1 MTGWVALLDLRRVG
15 PRFIYQTVLP
25 DIYGGILT
33 NEGESM
39 NQGSWFKGI
48 KGKLLVAALLPL
60 VGFAILGFVSFTG
73 LTSISR
79 MLGDSYTQIIP
90 NVDAL
95 GQIEGGRARIG
106 QYLWGATANLN
117 FEKRRNTYIEKLE
130 QALKEYKDAVAT
142 YEAAPDLEGEQA
154 IYAPM
159 KNNHASYVAHVEE
172 FVQLLKTPTP
182 ENYEKV
188 RAAAAEGAY
197 QQESVQIKGTV
208 GKITAMYTDAVKKNN
223 LEQKAETEKVFKML
237 VAIGFA
243 CSFGVFFA
251 LMVIASRLS
260 KNVSEV
266 VGQLSDSCNQVNMA
280 ITQLTEAGQSLSQ
293 SSTTSAASLEET
305 VAALEEMSSMVSM
318 NSDNAKQ
325 AANLSQASRSAAE
338 DGEQEMQ
345 KLVTSMH
352 GISQSSK
359 KIEEIINVIDD
370 IAFQTN
376 LLALNAAVEAARAG
390 EQGKGFAVVAEAV
403 RSLAQRSAVA
413 AKDIN
418 GLIKDSV
425 NQVDDGSKIADKAGE
440 VLKNIVTSIKKVS
453 DLNNEISA
461 ASSEQTTGIQQISKA
476 MNQLDQ
482 SSQANAAS
490 SEEIAATSEEMSSQ
504 SKQMYNVVVTLSNVV
519 MGSHG
524 EGASEAPLEV
534 VEKKKVSFKGK
545 SAAAGVSK
553 KAATNVVKFKPV
565 AKTTG
570 NSGEVKAS
578 ELIPFDD
585 DTRKVG
591 NTDGF

>member
-1 MTGWVALLDLRRVG
+1 MK
-15 PRFIYQTVLP
+15 
-25 DIYGGILT
+25 
-33 NEGESM
+33 
-39 NQGSWFKGI
+39 QGSWFSGI
-48 KGKLLVAALLPL
+48 KGKLLVAAAWPA
-60 VGFAILGFVSFTG
+60 VGFAVLGFVAYMG
-73 LTSISR
+73 LTSLSG
-79 MLGDSYTQIIP
+79 MLNKSYAEIIP
-90 NVDAL
+90 NVDSL

-106 QYLWGATANLN
+106 QYLWGALANLN
-117 FEKRRNTYIEKLE
+117 FEKRRDIYIDKLG
-130 QALKEYKDAVAT
+130 QALVEYNEAVKK
-142 YEAAPDLEGEQA
+142 YESSPDMPGEPE

-159 KNNHASYVAHVEE
+159 KANHAAYVANVED
-172 FVQLLKTPTP
+172 FIKTLKTPTP

-188 RAAAAEGAY
+188 RAAAAEGSY
-197 QQESVQIKGTV
+197 QAQSVEIKKTTE
-208 GKITAMYTDAVKKNN
+208 KLSSLYSETAIKSN
-223 LEQKAETEKVFKML
+223 EFQKAETEKIFKW
-237 VAIGFA
+237 VTAIGVL
-243 CSFGVFFA
+243 CGLGVFLG
-251 LMVIASRLS
+251 LMFIASRLS
-260 KNVSEV
+260 RSVSEV
-266 VGQLSDSCNQVNMA
+266 VHQLSDSCGQVNSA
-280 ITQLTEAGQSLSQ
+280 IVQLTTAGQSLSQ

-325 AANLSQASRSAAE
+325 AASLSQASRTAAE

-345 KLVTSMH
+345 KLVHSMH

-425 NQVDDGSKIADKAGE
+425 NQVEGGSKIADKAGE
-440 VLKNIVTSIKKVS
+440 VLKTIVNSIKKVS
-453 DLNNEISA
+453 DLNNEIAA

-482 SSQANAAS
+482 SAQANAAS

-504 SKQMYNVVVTLSNVV
+504 SKQMFNVVVTLSNVV
-519 MGSHG
+519 VGG
-524 EGASEAPLEV
+524 GAKVDASEDQPAMT
-534 VEKKKVSFKGK
+534 EKKKDASKAK
-545 SAAAGVSK
+545 PAADLNK
-553 KAATNVVKFKPV
+553 KAASNVVKFKPT
-565 AKTTG
+565 AKT
-570 NSGEVKAS
+570 SVKPEELKAS
-578 ELIPFDD
+578 DMIPFDD

-591 NTDGF
+591 STDGF